1 MSRLATILIVMA
13 AAVFVS
19 RPASACTA
27 AVISGKVTPDGRP
40 LLWKNRDC
48 GFPQNSV
55 KFFKGERFSYIAIVN
70 STDPD
75 PAEVWIGTNSAG
87 FSIMN
92 TQSYNLV
99 DVAPG
104 EERGAANGRV
114 MCRALEL
121 CATVEDF
128 HHFLD
133 TLSKPSLI
141 EANFGVIDAR
151 GGAEMLEVDYYSYV
165 VYDANDPRTAPHGY
179 LARTNF
185 SFAGEVNTGSG
196 QVRYMNGDQL
206 LMSASGMGLLTPEW
220 ILSEV
225 ARSFRHPVLGID
237 LRSGDFNRPVTSG
250 WFLDYDFIPRRTS
263 SSSVVVQG
271 VRPDENPELTIMW
284 TVLGYPPT
292 GVVMPVWLE
301 GAEKSLPVLLARDEE
316 TGLSPLCDWS
326 QRLASKVFSYDQG
339 TGTERYMSWEVL
351 WTRDGDGCMQHLLPV
366 EAAVFRTAAP
376 AIERWRKAGEVDAE
390 ELGSLYRELDGIIRD
405 GYSPLL

>member
-75 PAEVWIGTNSAG
+75 PGEVWIGTNSAG

-114 MCRALEL
+114 MCRALEI

-196 QVRYMNGDQL
+196 QVRYMNEDQL

-271 VRPDENPELTIMW
+271 VRSDENPELTIMW

-339 TGTERYMSWEVL
+339 TGTERYMNWEVL

-390 ELGSLYRELDGIIRD
+390 ELGSLYRELDGIIRE

>member
-75 PAEVWIGTNSAG
+75 PGEVWTGTNSAG

-114 MCRALEL
+114 MCRALEI

-196 QVRYMNGDQL
+196 QVRYMNEDQL

-339 TGTERYMSWEVL
+339 TGTERYMNWEVL

-390 ELGSLYRELDGIIRD
+390 ELGSLYRELDGIIRE

>member
-114 MCRALEL
+114 MCRALEI

-196 QVRYMNGDQL
+196 QVRYMNEDQL

-271 VRPDENPELTIMW
+271 VRPEENPELTIMW

-292 GVVMPVWLE
+292 GVVMPMWLE
-301 GAEKSLPVLLARDEE
+301 GAEKSLPVLLAWDEE

-339 TGTERYMSWEVL
+339 TGTERYMNWEVL

-390 ELGSLYRELDGIIRD
+390 ELGSLYRELDGIIRE

>member
-114 MCRALEL
+114 MCRALEI

-196 QVRYMNGDQL
+196 QVRYMNEDQL
-206 LMSASGMGLLTPEW
+206 LMSASGMDLLTPEW

-339 TGTERYMSWEVL
+339 TGTERYMNWEVL

-390 ELGSLYRELDGIIRD
+390 ELGFLYRELDGIIRD

>member
-75 PAEVWIGTNSAG
+75 PGEVWIGTNSAG

-114 MCRALEL
+114 MCRALEI

-196 QVRYMNGDQL
+196 QVRYMNEDQL

-339 TGTERYMSWEVL
+339 TGTERYMNWEVL

-390 ELGSLYRELDGIIRD
+390 ELGSLYRELDGIIRE

>member
-114 MCRALEL
+114 MCRALEI

-196 QVRYMNGDQL
+196 QVRYMNEDQL

-339 TGTERYMSWEVL
+339 TGTERYMNWEVL

-390 ELGSLYRELDGIIRD
+390 ELGSLYRELDGIIRE

>member
-75 PAEVWIGTNSAG
+75 PGEVWIGTNSAG

-114 MCRALEL
+114 MCRALEI
-121 CATVEDF
+121 CSTVEDF

-196 QVRYMNGDQL
+196 QVRYMNEDQL

-284 TVLGYPPT
+284 TVLGYPPS

-339 TGTERYMSWEVL
+339 TGTERYMNWEVL

-390 ELGSLYRELDGIIRD
+390 ELGSLYRELDGIIRE

>member
-114 MCRALEL
+114 MCRALEI

-196 QVRYMNGDQL
+196 QVRYMNEDQL

-339 TGTERYMSWEVL
+339 TGTERYMNWEVL

>member
-196 QVRYMNGDQL
+196 QVRYMNEDQL

>member
-48 GFPQNSV
+48 GFPQHSV

-114 MCRALEL
+114 MCRALEI

-196 QVRYMNGDQL
+196 QVRYMNEDQL

-339 TGTERYMSWEVL
+339 TGTERYMNWEVL

-390 ELGSLYRELDGIIRD
+390 ELGSLYRELDGIIRE

>member
-114 MCRALEL
+114 MCRALEI

-196 QVRYMNGDQL
+196 QVRYMNEDQL

>member
-104 EERGAANGRV
+104 EERGAANGRG
-114 MCRALEL
+114 MCRALEI

-196 QVRYMNGDQL
+196 QVRYMNEDQL

-271 VRPDENPELTIMW
+271 VRPEENPELTIMW

-292 GVVMPVWLE
+292 GVVMPMWLE
-301 GAEKSLPVLLARDEE
+301 GAEKSLPVLLAWDEE

-339 TGTERYMSWEVL
+339 TGTERYMNWEVL

-390 ELGSLYRELDGIIRD
+390 ELGSLYRELDGIIRE

>member
-75 PAEVWIGTNSAG
+75 PGEVWIGTNSAG

-114 MCRALEL
+114 MCRALEI

-196 QVRYMNGDQL
+196 QVRYMNEDQL
-206 LMSASGMGLLTPEW
+206 LISASGMGLLTPEW

-326 QRLASKVFSYDQG
+326 QRLASKVFSYEQG
-339 TGTERYMSWEVL
+339 TGTERYMNWEVL

-390 ELGSLYRELDGIIRD
+390 ELGSLYRELDGIIRE

>member
-114 MCRALEL
+114 MCRALEI

-165 VYDANDPRTAPHGY
+165 VYDTNDPRTAPHGY

-196 QVRYMNGDQL
+196 QVRYMNEDQL

-339 TGTERYMSWEVL
+339 TGTERYMNWEVL

-390 ELGSLYRELDGIIRD
+390 ELGSLYRELDGIIRE

>member
-114 MCRALEL
+114 MCRALEI

-196 QVRYMNGDQL
+196 QVRYMNEDQL

-339 TGTERYMSWEVL
+339 TGTERYMNWEVL

-390 ELGSLYRELDGIIRD
+390 ELGFLYRELDGIIRD

>member
-114 MCRALEL
+114 MCRALEI

-185 SFAGEVNTGSG
+185 SFAGKVNTGSG
-196 QVRYMNGDQL
+196 QVRYMNEDQL

-339 TGTERYMSWEVL
+339 TGTERYMNWEVL

>member
-114 MCRALEL
+114 MCRALEI

-196 QVRYMNGDQL
+196 QVRYMNEDQL

-326 QRLASKVFSYDQG
+326 QCLASKVFSYDQG
-339 TGTERYMSWEVL
+339 TGTERYMNWEVL
-351 WTRDGDGCMQHLLPV
+351 WTRDGDGCMQHLLPI

-390 ELGSLYRELDGIIRD
+390 ELGSLYRELDGIIRE

>member
-114 MCRALEL
+114 MCRALEI

-196 QVRYMNGDQL
+196 QVRYMNEDQL

-339 TGTERYMSWEVL
+339 TGTERYMNWEVL

-366 EAAVFRTAAP
+366 EAAVFRAAAP

>member
-19 RPASACTA
+19 HPASACTA

-114 MCRALEL
+114 MCRALEI

-196 QVRYMNGDQL
+196 QVRYMNEDQL

-339 TGTERYMSWEVL
+339 TGTERYMNWEVL
-351 WTRDGDGCMQHLLPV
+351 WTRDGDGCMQHLLPI

-390 ELGSLYRELDGIIRD
+390 ELGSLYRELDGIIRE